1 MSFLGLP
8 KFLPIIGTLPL
19 DLYSEYKCL
28 NRLLVIPKNCAKSVC
43 FDFPFWYCFNAHSS
57 LLLFL
62 SFTMNSSVWLERKF
76 LWEKTLRELNS
87 NQRRIPIDYHSDL
100 SDEHTLICFSISPF
114 YPPSSPPCTSHNP
127 PSHPS
132 YTSHTDYSSE

>member
-28 NRLLVIPKNCAKSVC
+28 NLLLVIPKNCAKSVC
-43 FDFPFWYCFNAHSS
+43 FDFPFWHCFNVHSS

-62 SFTMNSSVWLERKF
+62 SFTMNSSAWLERKF
-76 LWEKTLRELNS
+76 LWEKTIFHGSVQNLASARVPS
-87 NQRRIPIDYHSDL
+87 GSAAYFL
-100 SDEHTLICFSISPF
+100 S
-114 YPPSSPPCTSHNP
+114 
-127 PSHPS
+127 
-132 YTSHTDYSSE
+132 